1 MINNNA
7 KNKTKKSQIKTQP
20 SMFSNDY
27 QVDDSKHNKNISKYD
42 TTYKN
47 NIENTSNS
55 ELLLECKDPN
65 APTC

>member
-1 MINNNA
+1 MNNNNSKSKRD
-7 KNKTKKSQIKTQP
+7 KNKSNQP

-27 QVDDSKHNKNISKYD
+27 QVDDSKHGKNISKYD

-47 NIENTSNS
+47 NSDSNNF

-65 APTC
+65 APNC

>member
-1 MINNNA
+1 
-7 KNKTKKSQIKTQP
+7 
-20 SMFSNDY
+20 MFSNDY

-47 NIENTSNS
+47 NTENTNNS